1 MKADDPFAQLAAQAP
16 RPRDSVL
23 QSIHRELDKDTK
35 SHHCLSKRQRVT
47 LSASLLAL
55 GLVLASA
62 KALVAHP
69 QSLLVASAAL
79 MSMAGLVLAG
89 GMPEGRSRLDL
100 PVRRSLVF
108 ILVVAVFVALT
119 LRAESFL
126 TVGEF
131 ILADG
136 LASTTVCFVHSFMGG
151 VAGTILLMLLWRRT
165 DPFSP
170 SISGALLGCL
180 GGLMGMLSVEL
191 LCENGEGLHLTLG
204 HGLPVLAL
212 ALVGM
217 LVGRRWLTP

>member
-1 MKADDPFAQLAAQAP
+1 MKTTDPFAQLAAQAP

-23 QSIHRELDKDTK
+23 QSIHRDLDKDTK
-35 SHHCLSKRQRVT
+35 PRRCLSKLQRVM

-62 KALVAHP
+62 KALVVHP
-69 QSLLVASAAL
+69 QPLLVAAVAL
-79 MSMAGLVLAG
+79 MSVAGLFLAG
-89 GMPEGRSRLDL
+89 AMPQGRSLLQL

-108 ILVVAVFVALT
+108 MLVAAVFVALV

-131 ILADG
+131 ILGDG
-136 LASTTVCFVHSFMGG
+136 LASTTVCLVHSLMGG
-151 VAGTILLMLLWRRT
+151 VAGTILLMFVWRRS

-180 GGLMGMLSVEL
+180 GGLMGTLSVEL
-191 LCENGEGLHLTLG
+191 LCENGEGWHLTLG

-212 ALVGM
+212 ALVSM
-217 LVGRRWLTP
+217 LVGRRWLAP